1 MFHHD
6 GFAEEKGKLSA
17 FWCRPKCS
25 GSCDLNLDGRPST
38 TAWTNSMKVLAVCRS
53 GSGEKGGDGVWN
65 DVMSCLLHGAR
76 KNIKKKAG
84 KSLGHHW
91 ETSKKN
97 HQTCQEIYIYVYV
110 YIEKML
116 IN

>member
-6 GFAEEKGKLSA
+6 GFAEEKWKLSA

-25 GSCDLNLDGRPST
+25 GSCDLNLDGRPNT
-38 TAWTNSMKVLAVCRS
+38 TAWTNSMKALAVCRS
-53 GSGEKGGDGVWN
+53 GSGEKGGDGVRN

-76 KNIKKKAG
+76 KNIKKKII
-84 KSLGHHW
+84 KHV
-91 ETSKKN
+91 KKY
-97 HQTCQEIYIYVYV
+97 IYIYVYV